1 VWTGTT
7 YALAAGMIL
16 EAFSVPSSMTSS
28 STINDVTLTIS
39 EALEG
44 TNKMTPSTILINGI
58 QGPGSSSD
66 IISAAIGCESRNNL
80 DSVPLVS
87 QQELLKMAFT
97 TAQGIHDAVSTY
109 RTCIGR
115 ALSSLYLN
123 LSWIFAFELIF
134 ISFFTVLYWEI

>member
-28 STINDVTLTIS
+28 SGNNDVTATIS
-39 EALEG
+39 DAGEG
-44 TNKMTPSTILINGI
+44 TNKIKSSTILLNGI
-58 QGPGSSSD
+58 QGPGSSLD
-66 IISAAIGCESRNNL
+66 FASAPTGCESRNKL

-97 TAQGIHDAVSTY
+97 TAQGIHDAVSTCS
-109 RTCIGR
+109 TCVVR
-115 ALSSLYLN
+115 ALSSLCHN
-123 LSWIFAFELIF
+123 LS
-134 ISFFTVLYWEI
+134 

>member
-1 VWTGTT
+1 MWTGTT

-28 STINDVTLTIS
+28 STTNDVTAIIS
-39 EALEG
+39 DALEG
-44 TNKMTPSTILINGI
+44 TNKMTSSTILINGI

-66 IISAAIGCESRNNL
+66 IISATIGCESRNNL
-80 DSVPLVS
+80 DSVPLFS

-109 RTCIGR
+109 RTCIIIII
-115 ALSSLYLN
+115 SQ
-123 LSWIFAFELIF
+123 FELNIC
-134 ISFFTVLYWEI
+134 I